1 MIIRDAK
8 EKEILTIREQRVE
21 AYRDHIQ
28 SIPEE
33 HWKALKKAISSEADQ
48 QSGVE
53 LIVSEIEDSIVGSIA
68 LFPAKTDAYEGYV
81 DTLDYPE
88 IRVLAVSPEARGRGV
103 ATALIDECIK
113 RTKAKGY
120 NLIGL
125 HTGEFMNEAISL
137 YERYG
142 FERLPQ
148 HDFQPAN
155 DGIIVKAFRLSI

>member
-1 MIIRDAK
+1 MIIRDAR
-8 EKEILTIREQRVE
+8 EAEITTIREQRVE
-21 AYRDHIQ
+21 AYRDHVQ
-28 SIPEE
+28 LIPEE

-48 QSGVE
+48 QPGVE
-53 LIVSEIEDSIVGSIA
+53 LIVSEIDDFIVGSIA
-68 LFPAKTDAYEGYV
+68 LFPAKMDAYEGYV

-88 IRVLAVSPEARGRGV
+88 IRVLAVSPDARGKGV
-103 ATALIDECIK
+103 AKALIDECIK
-113 RTKAKGY
+113 RAKAQGY

-125 HTGEFMNEAISL
+125 HTGEFMSDAISL